1 MCICHIPYGYLSI
14 DLCVID
20 MSAPVQAGRYP
31 SLGLLRLHHLH
42 VVEVLPGKKR
52 MTLQEVREREMMKEA
67 AMQKDPNFGMP
78 SWSHPPVCIRGHT
91 DATRIFVFCNRPF
104 VFLKLWYFFQVLQ
117 VWCYWREIIFT
128 KNQRQLWWMAMRL
141 FGRESLKSSTPEWRE
156 NISKVWC
163 WKFGENISSTWPGQ
177 ATKIQKSLLFVC
189 GCQVREH
196 TFLKG
201 FHIKEHYCFWRSCR
215 AW

>member
-20 MSAPVQAGRYP
+20 MSGPVQAGRYP

-78 SWSHPPVCIRGHT
+78 S
-91 DATRIFVFCNRPF
+91 
-104 VFLKLWYFFQVLQ
+104 
-117 VWCYWREIIFT
+117 
-128 KNQRQLWWMAMRL
+128 
-141 FGRESLKSSTPEWRE
+141 
-156 NISKVWC
+156 
-163 WKFGENISSTWPGQ
+163 
-177 ATKIQKSLLFVC
+177 
-189 GCQVREH
+189 
-196 TFLKG
+196 
-201 FHIKEHYCFWRSCR
+201 
-215 AW
+215 